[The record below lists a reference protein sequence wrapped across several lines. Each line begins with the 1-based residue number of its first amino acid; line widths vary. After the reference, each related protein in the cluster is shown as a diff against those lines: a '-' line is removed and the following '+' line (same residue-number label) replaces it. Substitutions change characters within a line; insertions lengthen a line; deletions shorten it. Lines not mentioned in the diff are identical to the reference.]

1 MRNNRTANVLIWK
14 SDEMFGPLLQMWSAD
29 WFVSADIC
37 NS

>member
-1 MRNNRTANVLIWK
+1 
-14 SDEMFGPLLQMWSAD
+14 MFGPLLQMWSAD